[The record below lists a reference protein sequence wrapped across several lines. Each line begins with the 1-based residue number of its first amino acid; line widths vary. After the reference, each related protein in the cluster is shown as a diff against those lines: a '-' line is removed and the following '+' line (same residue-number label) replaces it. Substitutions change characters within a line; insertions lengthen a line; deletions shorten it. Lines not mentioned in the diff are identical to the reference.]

1 MSANF
6 LHPSVAR
13 RNTAQ
18 AEVPQADTWSAPP
31 GTPAIDWRAARLAGH
46 ACCCSARPVVIAVMP
61 ASASRPYP
69 TDLLLC
75 GHHYR
80 ASRHALHLAG
90 ATVVDVGGRAV
101 NHHDRWTASAR
112 A

>member
-6 LHPSVAR
+6 LHPSFTGRSA
-13 RNTAQ
+13 AQ
-18 AEVPQADTWSAPP
+18 AEVPPGDAESQPP
-31 GTPAIDWRAARLAGH
+31 GSAAIDWRAARLAGR

-61 ASASRPYP
+61 PTARRLHP

-80 ASRHALHLAG
+80 ASRRAPGLAG
-90 ATVVDVGGRAV
+90 ATLLDLAGRPIAG
-101 NHHDRWTASAR
+101 DLWSAG
-112 A
+112 AHA